1 MSLLQ
6 EMETHGLADCEFN
19 RRLTRIDRLINLHL
33 PNFNMQQEDEF
44 YKDYE
49 ENDSI
54 YEPLTAEQAKT
65 DEYFN
70 YWCSQWDDS
79 RSELFYLLK
88 KINSHA

>member
-1 MSLLQ
+1 MSLLH
-6 EMETHGLADCEFN
+6 EMEQFGLADCEFN
-19 RRLTRIDRLINLHL
+19 RRLTRIHRLINLHL

-44 YKDYE
+44 YKDYLDD
-49 ENDSI
+49 DST
-54 YEPLTAEQAKT
+54 YEPITAEQAKK
-65 DEYFN
+65 DEYFI